1 MDFPNP
7 KELAQT
13 VGKAAGTAISEG
25 AELVDKV
32 LPGDS
37 ELVGKAVKP
46 IVDLLDSEE
55 ADGDDGGS
63 SNWAA
68 WGHPEIRE
76 MLDSSVTPEDIHA
89 GAQAWNGKGTQA
101 ADIVTGLIS
110 DLNGIVTG
118 GWRGD
123 SAKAAVGSLGPITD
137 WSSRLGEAV
146 ERTNRLMDMSGDAA
160 GQAKATV
167 PPPLSH
173 DWGGT
178 LRSFGSGGPVGAFRD
193 AVAQDDAQAEAHA
206 QAVQIMNSVYSAP
219 INENRAAV
227 PAYPALTDPTLQPP
241 ETPPG
246 GGRVPGTGGPG
257 PRMAVG
263 GSPAGGGGGGPAGD
277 GGGYTPYEPSNG
289 GGAGGPGG
297 GVPVGTGGQVAPFQP
312 GAGQP
317 VGGQGAGGGGQQ
329 TGGQGG
335 GAAGGGGVPVMPPAA
350 MGGGAVGGAGAGGS
364 RAGGAGGGRFGG
376 AGGGRVGGAGGRFGG
391 GGAAGGQ
398 AGFGPRG
405 SGGAAGGGAGQG
417 MAGRGGGAPFGAGGA
432 GARGGMGGGMGAG
445 MMGAGAGR
453 GRGGEDTEHERPS
466 YLIEMDDVFND
477 GRKVAPPVIG
487 EDPPESDR

>member
-1 MDFPNP
+1 MGFLPDAVDNFMGAVAKPV
-7 KELAQT
+7 LDLFD
-13 VGKAAGTAISEG
+13 VGES
-25 AELVDKV
+25 
-32 LPGDS
+32 S
-37 ELVGKAVKP
+37 
-46 IVDLLDSEE
+46 
-55 ADGDDGGS
+55 GDDGGS

-68 WGHPEIRE
+68 WGHPEIRS
-76 MLDSSVTPEDIHA
+76 MLDTSVNPEHIYQ
-89 GAQAWNGKGTQA
+89 GAAAWSAKGTAA
-101 ADIVTGLIS
+101 ADIVTGLTA
-110 DLNGIVTG
+110 DLKGIVTG
-118 GWRGD
+118 GWQGE
-123 SAKAAVGSLGPITD
+123 SADAANASLGPITD
-137 WSSRLGEAV
+137 WATCLSEAV
-146 ERTNRLMDMSGDAA
+146 DHTGQLMGVSGDAA
-160 GQAKATV
+160 GQAKVTV
-167 PPPLSH
+167 PPAESH
-173 DWGGT
+173 DWGET
-178 LRSFGSGGPVGAFRD
+178 LRSFGSGGPVGAVGD
-193 AVAQDDAQAEAHA
+193 AIAQDNAQAESHA
-206 QAVQIMNSVYSAP
+206 RAVQIMNSVYSAP

-227 PAYPALTDPTLQPP
+227 PAYPALTDPTLHPP

-246 GGRVPGTGGPG
+246 GGRVPGTGEPG
-257 PRMAVG
+257 PRMAG
-263 GSPAGGGGGGPAGD
+263 DGSPAGGGGGPAGD
-277 GGGYTPYEPSNG
+277 GGGHTPYEPSNG
-289 GGAGGPGG
+289 GGASGPGG
-297 GVPVGTGGQVAPFQP
+297 GVPAGTGGQASPFQP
-312 GAGQP
+312 GAGQS
-317 VGGQGAGGGGQQ
+317 VGGQGAGGGGHLA
-329 TGGQGG
+329 GGQGG

-350 MGGGAVGGAGAGGS
+350 MGGGSVGGAGAGGS

-376 AGGGRVGGAGGRFGG
+376 AGGGGRVGGAGGRFGG